1 MATLRLK
8 KHNIVNFL
16 KDEISSQKSI
26 VFVSTKDTK
35 TTVNSKINFDLR
47 SQSYHAGL
55 KIQVIKNSLIN
66 KSFDSVKGLSGQT
79 YMAYLTN
86 VEDTNEVIVPKLF
99 IKMLD
104 KNFKDQFNV
113 VGALINGEFVD
124 ATEAVK
130 YSNIP
135 TKLES
140 LGMVAGAIN
149 QIASGIARAVQAVSE
164 KTE

>member
-1 MATLRLK
+1 M
-8 KHNIVNFL
+8 
-16 KDEISSQKSI
+16 
-26 VFVSTKDTK
+26 
-35 TTVNSKINFDLR
+35 
-47 SQSYHAGL
+47 
-55 KIQVIKNSLIN
+55 
-66 KSFDSVKGLSGQT
+66 SGQT
-79 YMAYLTN
+79 YMAYLSN

-124 ATEAVK
+124 ATEAIK